1 MSEKYDGVRACWSPV
16 TRTLYQKNS
25 IMNPSTLTVRLDTLD
40 LVDLCTLVMPILPH
54 FQWEFF

>member
-1 MSEKYDGVRACWSPV
+1 MRNMMVCVLAGVLLPEHCIK
-16 TRTLYQKNS
+16 KNS